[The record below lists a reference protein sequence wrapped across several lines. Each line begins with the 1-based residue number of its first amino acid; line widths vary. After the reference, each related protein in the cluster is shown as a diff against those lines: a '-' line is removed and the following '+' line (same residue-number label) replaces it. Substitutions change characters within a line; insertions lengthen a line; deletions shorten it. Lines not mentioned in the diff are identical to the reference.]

1 LKNFFYYN
9 AGNGENMVYLGIKN
23 IAMLK
28 SMKKPDPKPTPE
40 QLKMAKRLKDVQSKQ
55 RKSPEGQQFM
65 AELRLKNQEAS
76 KALKNKADERKYISE
91 MDMDARAQDITDRIE
106 KEKGEGVFGPD
117 YKDLGLKRERVRT
130 SSGPQNEFRKKWDDE
145 ANAPYHER
153 YERVSPT
160 QDVVRV
166 YRSKGKDPNWG
177 AGLGKSTAPYGTS
190 VKDENAFDPRTG
202 ERAIVYERKI
212 GDIARENRERYKARI
227 KAIADRGEA
236 EAKRMIAEEAAKAK
250 AKAGGK

>member
-1 LKNFFYYN
+1 
-9 AGNGENMVYLGIKN
+9 
-23 IAMLK
+23 MLQ
-28 SMKKPDPKPTPE
+28 SMKKPDPKPTPA
-40 QLKMAKRLKDVQSKQ
+40 QIKVSRDIKAIQAKQ
-55 RKSPEGQQFM
+55 RNSPEGKAFT
-65 AELRLKNQEAS
+65 AEMLRKSAEAS
-76 KALKNKADERKYISE
+76 DE
-91 MDMDARAQDITDRIE
+91 M
-106 KEKGEGVFGPD
+106 KEKAKWRKEGILERMERSGDEGLEKIENQKGEEVFGPD

-130 SSGPQNEFRKKWDDE
+130 SSGPKSEFRKKWDDE
-145 ANAPYHER
+145 ANAPYRER

-166 YRSKGKDPNWG
+166 YRSKGKDPNWD

-190 VKDENAFDPRTG
+190 IKDENAFDPRTG

>member
-1 LKNFFYYN
+1 
-9 AGNGENMVYLGIKN
+9 
-23 IAMLK
+23 MLQ

-40 QLKMAKRLKDVQSKQ
+40 QLKMAKRLKDIQSKQ
-55 RKSPEGQQFM
+55 RKSPEGQEFRQ
-65 AELRLKNQEAS
+65 LLLSKNREAS
-76 KALKNKADERKYISE
+76 DE
-91 MDMDARAQDITDRIE
+91 M
-106 KEKGEGVFGPD
+106 KEKAKWRKEGILERMERSGDEGLEKIENKKGEEVFGPD

-130 SSGPQNEFRKKWDDE
+130 SSGPKSEFRKKWDDE
-145 ANAPYHER
+145 ANAPYRER

-166 YRSKGKDPNWG
+166 YRSKGKDPNWD

-190 VKDENAFDPRTG
+190 VKEENAFDPRTG